1 MYRITSYEYI
11 DNNKDRTILFLH
23 GWGCNKKYM
32 RPLAYNIKN
41 CNCLL
46 IDLPGFK
53 ENKLFKSPKSFEEI
67 AQIILNFICENNYH
81 IDYIVG
87 HSFGG
92 KLAVY
97 LSNQTK
103 LKHMFLI
110 AASIYNKK
118 RHLIYYIKIITY
130 KLIKQFK
137 FMKKY
142 LNKFG
147 SNDYKTLSPVMKRTM
162 SNVINYKMTSCL
174 KESKTPT
181 TLIYGTKDKTTPLY
195 IAYKANKHLT
205 DSNIIKIKG
214 AHFAYLHNITFL
226 ISIIESVVKL
236 NG

>member
-1 MYRITSYEYI
+1 MYNITSYEYI
-11 DNNKDRTILFLH
+11 NNNKENTILFIH

-32 RPLAYNIKN
+32 HNLAYNIKN

-53 ENKLFKSPKSFEEI
+53 ENELFKSPKSFEEI
-67 AQIILNFICENNYH
+67 AQIILNFINKNNFR

-97 LSNQTK
+97 LSNQIK

-118 RHLIYYIKIITY
+118 RHLNYYIKVLAY
-130 KLIKQFK
+130 KLLKRFK
-137 FMKKY
+137 CMRKY
-142 LNKFG
+142 LNNFG
-147 SNDYKTLSPVMKRTM
+147 SDDYKILSPIMKKTM
-162 SNVINYKMTSCL
+162 SNVINYKMYCHL
-174 KESKTPT
+174 KANKTPT
-181 TLIYGTKDKTTPLY
+181 TLIYGINDKITPLY
-195 IAYKANKHLT
+195 IAYKTKKHLF
-205 DSNIIKIKG
+205 DCNIIKIKG
-214 AHFAYLHNITFL
+214 DHFAYLHNITFL
-226 ISIIESVVKL
+226 VNIIESVVEL